1 MSDEAMRKT
10 CSFNVCCECKLG
22 CCQDVKPPLTSERR
36 EIIEYYLKKKGII
49 PQNLFTNAGYC
60 YPAVDAIGLCVFYDK
75 RTRECLV
82 HPVKPETCRAGPV
95 TFDINLKTRKVEW
108 YLKTAE
114 VCALAK
120 KLSENANQFKEHFQV
135 AEQEILRLI
144 CKLDS
149 GALRA
154 ILKIEEPHTFKIGEE
169 VLPKE
174 VEEKLGLK

>member
-1 MSDEAMRKT
+1 MSEEAVRKT

-36 EIIEYYLKKKGII
+36 EIIEDYLKKKGIS
-49 PQNLFTNAGYC
+49 PQTVFTRAGYC
-60 YPAVDAIGLCVFYDK
+60 YPAVDAIGFCVFYDK

-82 HPVKPETCRAGPV
+82 HQVKPETCRAGPV
-95 TFDINLKTRKVEW
+95 TFGINLQTRKVEW

-120 KLSENANQFKEHFQV
+120 ELSGNANRFKEHFQV

-149 GALRA
+149 EDLRA
-154 ILKIEEPHTFKIGEE
+154 ILKIEEPHTLKIREE
-169 VLPKE
+169 ALPKE
-174 VEEKLGLK
+174 VEEKLGLR

>member
-1 MSDEAMRKT
+1 MSDETVRKT
-10 CSFNVCCECKLG
+10 CSFDVCCECKLG

-36 EIIEYYLKKKGII
+36 EIIENHLKKKGIT
-49 PQNLFTNAGYC
+49 PQNLFIEAGYC
-60 YPAVDAIGLCVFYDK
+60 FPAVDAIGFCVFYDK

-95 TFDINLKTRKVEW
+95 TFDINLRSRKVEW
-108 YLKTAE
+108 FLKTAE

-120 KLSENANQFKEHFQV
+120 RLAENANQFNEHFKV
-135 AEQEILRLI
+135 AEQELLRLI

-149 GALRA
+149 EALRT

-169 VLPKE
+169 ALPKE